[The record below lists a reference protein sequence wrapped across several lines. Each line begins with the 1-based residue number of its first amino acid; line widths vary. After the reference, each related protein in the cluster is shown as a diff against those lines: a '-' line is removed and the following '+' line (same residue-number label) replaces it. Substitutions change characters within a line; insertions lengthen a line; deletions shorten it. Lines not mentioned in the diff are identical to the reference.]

1 MLHNAIMLQVFDK
14 MLDKE
19 GLELPP
25 KIFIEMKGEF
35 IEFIEN
41 ESLTIRFPNQE
52 KYRNPFHFMQ
62 GGMIT
67 AAIDNT
73 VSPFGYT
80 LAKPHL
86 TKKIITHYKRPIR
99 QSDKYITVKASL
111 HEILH
116 DKMILKAVVVNSEN
130 KVAATSWVECVFF

>member
-1 MLHNAIMLQVFDK
+1 MPHNAIMLEVFEK

-25 KIFIEMKGEF
+25 KVFLEMQGEF

-52 KYRNPFHFMQ
+52 KYMNPFHFMQ

-86 TKKIITHYKRPIR
+86 TKEIITQYKRPVR
-99 QSDKYITVKASL
+99 EYDKYIIVKASL
-111 HEILH
+111 DKMLN
-116 DKMILKAVVVNSEN
+116 DKMILKAEVRNPDN
-130 KVAATSWVECVFF
+130 KLAAKARITCVFI

>member
-1 MLHNAIMLQVFDK
+1 MLHDAIMLKVFDK

-25 KIFIEMKGEF
+25 KVFLEMEGEF
-35 IEFIEN
+35 VEFIEN

-52 KYRNPFHFMQ
+52 KYMNPFHLMQ

-80 LAKPHL
+80 IAKTHL
-86 TKKIITHYKRPIR
+86 TKEIITQYKRPIR
-99 QSDKYITVKASL
+99 QRDKYITVNASL
-111 HEILH
+111 DEMLE
-116 DKMILKAVVVNSEN
+116 DTMILKAEVRNEEN
-130 KVAATSWVECVFF
+130 KLAAKAWVKCVFI

>member
-1 MLHNAIMLQVFDK
+1 MLQVFGK

-25 KIFIEMKGEF
+25 KVFIEMKGEF

-41 ESLTIRFPNQE
+41 KSLTIRFHNQE
-52 KYRNPFHFMQ
+52 KYMNPFHFMQ

-73 VSPFGYT
+73 VSPFGYS

-86 TKKIITHYKRPIR
+86 TKEIITQYKRPIR
-99 QSDKYITVKASL
+99 KSDKYITVKASL
-111 HEILH
+111 HEMQE
-116 DKMILKAVVVNSEN
+116 DTMILKAGVRNEEN
-130 KVAATSWVECVFF
+130 KLAAKAWVKCAFI